1 MSRRLAAFFSWWRVC
16 TDGFADVR
24 IYRLD
29 EAGSREM
36 TSYSSHTSGAFEEE
50 HMWSFPCT
58 CAGSPVPK
66 KQGKPTAL
74 EKRASPCG
82 GTIGLHVGDDF
93 ALEAYGIKG
102 QSIRLEVN
110 HHYRAGASGGSRA

>member
-1 MSRRLAAFFSWWRVC
+1 MASVQ
-16 TDGFADVR
+16 DGSADVCAC
-24 IYRLD
+24 RLD
-29 EAGSREM
+29 ESGSQDM
-36 TSYSSHTSGAFEEE
+36 TFHSTHESGALEEE
-50 HMWSFPCT
+50 HVWSFLCT
-58 CAGSPVPK
+58 CGGPLKHGQPASV
-66 KQGKPTAL
+66 L

-102 QSIRLEVN
+102 QFIRLDVN